1 MRNGFRK
8 QSSSPPPRVD
18 AIRRSMLAAIR
29 NTRINLP
36 SPSVY
41 SPPGLIGPWLIHT
54 CPNHFSFVS
63 CEYESILF
71 FFSLSRKQRRTAVL
85 EINKKCLTSFEKLGE
100 AIYKQEKE
108 IVYFFSLHFPRII
121 YSRKL
126 GLSSRVILIRLLVFR
141 VIAFY
146 GPCLE
151 IVCKLAAVK
160 ILITL
165 EDYRLWSSYR
175 SPAFYFY
182 FFHQ

>member
-1 MRNGFRK
+1 
-8 QSSSPPPRVD
+8 
-18 AIRRSMLAAIR
+18 MLATIR
-29 NTRINLP
+29 NMRINLP

-108 IVYFFSLHFPRII
+108 IVYFFSLHFSRYNLFEETWIVFACNFNKITCLSRDCVLRAVFGDRMQIGGDKNFNCSWRLSIMVVVSFSSLLFLFFSSIKFNI
-121 YSRKL
+121 YNNF
-126 GLSSRVILIRLLVFR
+126 I
-141 VIAFY
+141 
-146 GPCLE
+146 
-151 IVCKLAAVK
+151 K
-160 ILITL
+160 I
-165 EDYRLWSSYR
+165 
-175 SPAFYFY
+175 
-182 FFHQ
+182 

>member
-1 MRNGFRK
+1 
-8 QSSSPPPRVD
+8 
-18 AIRRSMLAAIR
+18 MLAAIR

-100 AIYKQEKE
+100 AIYKEEKE
-108 IVYFFSLHFPRII
+108 IVYFFFFP
-121 YSRKL
+121 S
-126 GLSSRVILIRLLVFR
+126 F
-141 VIAFY
+141 
-146 GPCLE
+146 
-151 IVCKLAAVK
+151 
-160 ILITL
+160 
-165 EDYRLWSSYR
+165 SSYNLFEETWIVFACNFNKITCLSR
-175 SPAFYFY
+175 DCVLRAVFGDRMQIGGRKNFNYSWRLSIMIVVSFSSLLFL
-182 FFHQ
+182 FFSSIKFNICNNFIKI

>member
-1 MRNGFRK
+1 
-8 QSSSPPPRVD
+8 
-18 AIRRSMLAAIR
+18 MLAAIR

-108 IVYFFSLHFPRII
+108 IVYFFSLHFSRYNLFEGTWIVFACNFNKITCLSRDCVLRAVFGDRMQIGGDKNFNCSWRLSIMIVVSFSSLLFLFFSSIKFNI
-121 YSRKL
+121 YNNF
-126 GLSSRVILIRLLVFR
+126 I
-141 VIAFY
+141 
-146 GPCLE
+146 
-151 IVCKLAAVK
+151 K
-160 ILITL
+160 I
-165 EDYRLWSSYR
+165 
-175 SPAFYFY
+175 
-182 FFHQ
+182 